1 MNQDVRN
8 NEIIRHFQ
16 NGGPIKDWWDDRYAR
31 RKNRKRKKTQN
42 KTRKSSYRKQCKI
55 CDSKGPMCKRKR

>member
-42 KTRKSSYRKQCKI
+42 KTRRKAIEQCDR
-55 CDSKGPMCKRKR
+55 DSKGPMCKRRR

>member
-31 RKNRKRKKTQN
+31 RRDRKRKKIQN
-42 KTRKSSYRKQCKI
+42 KTKKAAIKQCKS
-55 CDSKGPMCKRKR
+55 DSKGPMCKRRR